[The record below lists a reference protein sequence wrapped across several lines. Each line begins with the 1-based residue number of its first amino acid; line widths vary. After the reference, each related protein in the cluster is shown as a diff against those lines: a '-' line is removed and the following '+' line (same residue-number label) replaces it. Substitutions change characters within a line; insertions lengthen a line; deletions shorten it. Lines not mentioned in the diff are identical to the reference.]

1 MYGEDGACE
10 IGAVE
15 PADGPPRGQ
24 GVGVERERSART
36 DRGILIVPPAV
47 GVRCRHLDGWNRN
60 EGWKGRRRRET
71 ELALSAAPRN
81 RERGTSR
88 KERHV
93 GAQAGSEMQELVPR
107 NRVARE
113 DIHGVQRRGAVAPA
127 ATESGPNGDT
137 LGQRD
142 RYAESVARRAEQG
155 SRRTHGKL
163 VIGGPKHTSRQ

>member
-1 MYGEDGACE
+1 MFPEDWPLEVVAT
-10 IGAVE
+10 E
-15 PADGPPRGQ
+15 PADAAPRGQ

-36 DRGILIVPPAV
+36 DRGILFVPPAV

-93 GAQAGSEMQELVPR
+93 GAQAGSAMQERVPR

-113 DIHGVQRRGAVAPA
+113 GLHAVQRRGAVAA
-127 ATESGPNGDT
+127 AAPE
-137 LGQRD
+137 
-142 RYAESVARRAEQG
+142 ARP
-155 SRRTHGKL
+155 HG
-163 VIGGPKHTSRQ
+163 V